1 MKNFHTNPWHFV
13 RRIYELFALFA
24 FHFVNRKIGQE
35 LSEDEGFTKP
45 KHRIIADAYAKR
57 GDDRIEVSYQKP
69 FTDPA
74 NINFDMIDLNV
85 TESDP
90 MGETLTNY
98 LSKIIN
104 RRNGVGDLTCENY
117 ASSCA
122 DSHSEISLSVRQV
135 SLESR
140 RSSIDSTVSQVS
152 VKVSETN
159 FKATLN
165 AHSQKH
171 KGLKMKS
178 KRRQR
183 NLTAKQTIRR
193 ASSSSVES
201 QRITSQLKNIKYKN
215 PNSQLNGNAVGR
227 QSERRPACTTADI
240 NAINQIFKK
249 IPLTSDE
256 DQRNDDAQ
264 PMQMMV
270 DPTKMLAPFDGQMI
284 NSVDSLDQAST
295 LRQLEDLLRLSNKQQ
310 DYKHNNARNNVKYG
324 KNQRYPSQN
333 MYLHSN
339 QKKNDQILSKIRNE
353 HNLSMSSSMDI
364 DLFHHHHADGNHEN
378 RNSLSDHSMN
388 RLKTHSQNSKRSCD
402 IGIQANDYDITSHA
416 QQPSNGHEY
425 DKDDVPEKFQSNY
438 QHDDKFT
445 ETDELLPQ
453 RKRDIP
459 SIVRRDIL
467 SGRQLSRSE
476 IDEQVN
482 KLLLP

>member
-1 MKNFHTNPWHFV
+1 MFG
-13 RRIYELFALFA
+13 

-104 RRNGVGDLTCENY
+104 RRNGVGDLTCANN

-201 QRITSQLKNIKYKN
+201 QRITSQMKNIKYKN
-215 PNSQLNGNAVGR
+215 QNSQLNGNAVGR

-256 DQRNDDAQ
+256 DQRNEDAQ
-264 PMQMMV
+264 PMQMIV
-270 DPTKMLAPFDGQMI
+270 GPTNMLAPYDGQMI
-284 NSVDSLDQAST
+284 NSADSLDAST
-295 LRQLEDLLRLSNKQQ
+295 LRQLEDLLRLTNKQQ
-310 DYKHNNARNNVKYG
+310 DYKHNNVRNSVKYG
-324 KNQRYPSQN
+324 KNQRYSSQN

-339 QKKNDQILSKIRNE
+339 HKKNDQILSKIRNDN
-353 HNLSMSSSMDI
+353 NLSMSSSMDI
-364 DLFHHHHADGNHEN
+364 DIFHHHADVNHEN
-378 RNSLSDHSMN
+378 RNSLSDQSMN
-388 RLKTHSQNSKRSCD
+388 HLKTHSQNSKRSCD
-402 IGIQANDYDITSHA
+402 IGIQANDYDITSHV
-416 QQPSNGHEY
+416 QRPSNDHEY
-425 DKDDVPEKFQSNY
+425 DKDKLPEKFQSNY
-438 QHDDKFT
+438 QNDEKYT

-476 IDEQVN
+476 QQDWDEQVN